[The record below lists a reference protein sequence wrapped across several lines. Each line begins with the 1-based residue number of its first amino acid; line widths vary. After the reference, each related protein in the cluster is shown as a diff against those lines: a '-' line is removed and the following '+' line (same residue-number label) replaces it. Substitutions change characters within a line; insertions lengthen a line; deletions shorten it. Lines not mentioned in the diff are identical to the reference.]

1 MTGPVE
7 ALLSALAALGALS
20 DPLAW
25 LVVSLFVGGSLLELR
40 AREPARYALT
50 GAWLLFGLFWLTLVH
65 HFAFEQKSL
74 IEGVGSLAAVPLSAY
89 VGYLLYRGRDS
100 LFVLSRAVAGMG
112 AVFMPFEAVAL
123 LRQPLTEA
131 VTRQTEALMTL
142 LGQDPTVLTW
152 GEATERIAARYD
164 WSAARARAFR
174 EGRGYFDYRNTFF
187 FLHEGTYPIT
197 YTIRLACTGLGS
209 MAIFAGLIAAVRAPL
224 RRKARAFAVSIPVIY
239 ALNLVRNVFIG
250 LAFGQQRMQFLV
262 PEVMG
267 LFGTTDPRMVSY
279 FLADRV
285 LAQSL
290 SVLAL
295 VGITYL
301 VVRELPEVLI
311 VVEDLL
317 FVLTGSEYDLG
328 AALDVEG
335 GGEPDPDPDA
345 AAVRADGGD

>member
-1 MTGPVE
+1 MSGPV
-7 ALLSALAALGALS
+7 ATLLSALDALGALS

-25 LVVSLFVGGSLLELR
+25 LVVAAFVGGSLLELR
-40 AREPARYALT
+40 ARDPARYVLT
-50 GAWLLFGLFWLTLVH
+50 GAWLLFALFWFTLVH

-112 AVFMPFEAVAL
+112 AVFMPFEALAV
-123 LRQPLTEA
+123 LRRPLIET
-131 VTRQTEALMTL
+131 VTSQTEFLMAL

-152 GEATERIAARYD
+152 SEATGRIAAQYD
-164 WSAARARAFR
+164 WSAARARSFS
-174 EGRGYFDYRNTFF
+174 ESRGYFDYRNTFF
-187 FLHEGTYPIT
+187 WLHEGRYPIT

-209 MAIFAGLIAAVRAPL
+209 MAIFAGLIVAVRAPL
-224 RRKARAFAVSIPVIY
+224 RRKARAFAVSVPVIY

-250 LAFGQQRMQFLV
+250 LVFGQQRMQWFV
-262 PEVMG
+262 PQVMD
-267 LFGTTDPRMVSY
+267 LFGTSDPRMVSY

-295 VGITYL
+295 VVVTYL
-301 VVRELPEVLI
+301 VVRELPEVLT

-317 FVLTGSEYDLG
+317 YVLTGSEYDLG

-335 GGEPDPDPDA
+335 TDEPDPNPA
-345 AAVRADGGD
+345 VVRADGGE